1 MCGGCSLCFYAR
13 ELFQFGFLAPGF
25 LHLIDLHLSKLLLMS
40 YRGRQVSSQK
50 RSQTFSILQRQA
62 DRGGERHAGQQCG
75 GLTAAR
81 HREIH
86 DQFIIQII
94 ERLGGLLHLT
104 AICSPQNLMSDVLS
118 CSLGEMKL
126 GHQLFPDKHPG
137 NPTHSSTLIS
147 IQSEDQTGV
156 CESAYAA

>member
-1 MCGGCSLCFYAR
+1 M
-13 ELFQFGFLAPGF
+13 
-25 LHLIDLHLSKLLLMS
+25 DLHLSKLLLMS
-40 YRGRQVSSQK
+40 YRGWTSQQSEK
-50 RSQTFSILQRQA
+50 ESNFLNTAAASRP
-62 DRGGERHAGQQCG
+62 GGRAGQQRV

-86 DQFIIQII
+86 VQFIIQII

-104 AICSPQNLMSDVLS
+104 AICSSQNLMSDVLS

-126 GHQLFPDKHPG
+126 GHQLVPDKHPD

-147 IQSEDQTGV
+147 IHSEDQTDV